1 VRASQQGRSGLA
13 KGRAVGEGGG
23 SSSVGAGDRELS
35 YRNNGCT
42 YTRTYLHVHP
52 RLFLVGVRWRVGS
65 GKWQWRGCKARRG
78 CKALARDAHETATL
92 CNEGGTLESN
102 KGVKFVTA
110 SQHSQ
115 FVFNVGPTCCGIRFW
130 QASAG
135 REWKITQE

>member
-1 VRASQQGRSGLA
+1 MSACFPAGKVG
-13 KGRAVGEGGG
+13 VGEGQGG
-23 SSSVGAGDRELS
+23 RGGGGGGSSVGAGDRELS

-65 GKWQWRGCKARRG
+65 GKWQWRGCKA
-78 CKALARDAHETATL
+78 LARDAHETATL

-110 SQHSQ
+110 SQLSQ